1 MAKVMQ
7 TVYEAYLQAIKDG
20 AMAEAK
26 VLEQEL
32 ETLSQAQGK
41 PNPILSWKVG

>member
-1 MAKVMQ
+1 MTKVMQ
-7 TVYEAYLQAIKDG
+7 TVYAAYLQAIQDG
-20 AMAEAK
+20 AMGEAR

-32 ETLSQAQGK
+32 ETMAQAQGK

>member
-7 TVYEAYLQAIKDG
+7 IIYEAYLQAIQDG

-32 ETLSQAQGK
+32 ETMAQVQGK
-41 PNPILSWKVG
+41 PNPILNWKIG

>member
-1 MAKVMQ
+1 MTNAALKI
-7 TVYEAYLQAIKDG
+7 TYEAYLQAIQDG

-32 ETLSQAQGK
+32 ETMAQAQGK
-41 PNPILSWKVG
+41 PNPILSWRV